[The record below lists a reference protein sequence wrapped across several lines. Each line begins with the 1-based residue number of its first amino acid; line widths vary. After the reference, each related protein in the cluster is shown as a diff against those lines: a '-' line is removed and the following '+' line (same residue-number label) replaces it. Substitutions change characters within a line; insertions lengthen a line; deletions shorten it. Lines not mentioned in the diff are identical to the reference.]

1 MNIILFG
8 PPGAGKGTQ
17 AQNIV
22 NKFKL
27 HQFSTGDLL
36 RNEIKIT
43 GSWSSVIEP
52 HNEWSE
58 TLEMLNSDRLL
69 VKGLIS
75 HKYKFSEAKK
85 IFPDLYKKKIIFS
98 KVLLQP

>member
-1 MNIILFG
+1 MFNQIKNLTLN
-8 PPGAGKGTQ
+8 AK
-17 AQNIV
+17 V
-22 NKFKL
+22 LNKF
-27 HQFSTGDLL
+27 L

-52 HNEWSE
+52 HNEWAE

-75 HKYKFSEAKK
+75 HRYKFSEAKK
-85 IFPDLYKKKIIFS
+85 IFPDLFIKKIIYS